1 MNNKYCGH
9 QYSDNAFPW
18 QEGNYL
24 LTESEYLGCGIYI
37 TEANYPMHAPF
48 VDECYI
54 VEKVDEILG
63 GMK

>member
-1 MNNKYCGH
+1 MNNKYWGYV
-9 QYSDNAFPW
+9 YSDNTFPW

-37 TEANYPMHAPF
+37 TEENYPMHTPIIDVQF
-48 VDECYI
+48 IIDKTDE
-54 VEKVDEILG
+54 VLG